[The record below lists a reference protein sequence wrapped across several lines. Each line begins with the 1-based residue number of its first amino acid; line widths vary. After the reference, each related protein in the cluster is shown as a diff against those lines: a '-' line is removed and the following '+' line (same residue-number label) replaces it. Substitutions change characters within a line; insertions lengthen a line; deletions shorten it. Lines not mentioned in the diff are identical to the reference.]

1 MATPPP
7 KSASS
12 ESSPPGEA
20 CDLTEFS
27 TVEGMV
33 TPVPDALVEE
43 AFETPRWPWEPVAGD
58 PG

>member
-12 ESSPPGEA
+12 EPSLPGEA
-20 CDLTEFS
+20 RDLTEFS
-27 TVEGMV
+27 TVGGMV

-43 AFETPRWPWEPVAGD
+43 ALETPRWLWEPVVED